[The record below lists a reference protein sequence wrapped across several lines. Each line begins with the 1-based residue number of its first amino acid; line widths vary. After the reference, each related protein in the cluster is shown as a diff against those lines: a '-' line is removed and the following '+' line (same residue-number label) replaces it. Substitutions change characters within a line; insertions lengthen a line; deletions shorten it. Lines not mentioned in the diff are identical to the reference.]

1 MIRRQDSVKASE
13 ARYHLLGDLAARAAD
28 ERPPDLRQWAEIERA
43 LAGRPR
49 LPRRRW
55 LVLVFPALA
64 GVALWIAAGQPL
76 GYRLQDCALTSDDD
90 LSAPD
95 NRECI
100 LASDD
105 GTRITLGK
113 ATRGQL
119 RALGR
124 IGAEL
129 VLQSGHA
136 DLSVVHRPG
145 VRWEVLA
152 GRFKVRVTGTRFDVD
167 WAPEKGHFSLGVS
180 QGEVSVS
187 GGSLRDRRV
196 RAGETIEVDTAAGG
210 ADTADLGTSSDLR
223 AAPAP
228 VQAAAAEIGN
238 KDSAETTAGP
248 GPAASS
254 ERKRGAPGSKSVV
267 RNPPLVAKPALPAPM
282 AAPPPEPPIAALEPA
297 ARAWPASDAED
308 DAPAPGKGRLT
319 VGATGKLADGAG
331 GPVLAIGGVGTTF
344 SAGSLP
350 DHLYLDHDMLCTRGR
365 IAELTCADEKIPAA
379 RCNWATNWGVE
390 IQWQP
395 RSDSKAWGS
404 PATSSIAIEYRGK
417 PSHYRLVAHRQGDPL
432 EKVYCI
438 ENYRSGQA
446 VAPSEFKLDCWNPGG
461 AGLSDFT
468 RIDSFSLQVAS
479 QETSRRFN
487 FCLSAV
493 SLF

>member
-1 MIRRQDSVKASE
+1 
-13 ARYHLLGDLAARAAD
+13 
-28 ERPPDLRQWAEIERA
+28 
-43 LAGRPR
+43 
-49 LPRRRW
+49 
-55 LVLVFPALA
+55 LVVVFPALA
-64 GVALWIAAGQPL
+64 GVALWVAAGRPL
-76 GYRLQDCALTSDDD
+76 GYRPQDCALTSDSG
-90 LSAPD
+90 LSAPES
-95 NRECI
+95 RECT

-152 GRFKVRVTGTRFDVD
+152 GHFKVRVTGTRFQVD
-167 WAPEKGHFSLGVS
+167 WAPEQGHFGLGVS

-196 RAGETIEVDTAAGG
+196 RAGETVEVDTAPGG
-210 ADTADLGTSSDLR
+210 ADSADLGADLP
-223 AAPAP
+223 ATPAP
-228 VQAAAAEIGN
+228 VNAAAAEIGN

-282 AAPPPEPPIAALEPA
+282 AAPPTEPPIAALEPA
-297 ARAWPASDAED
+297 AKAWPASDAED

-319 VGATGKLADGAG
+319 VGANGELADGAG

-344 SAGSLP
+344 GVPAGSLS
-350 DHLYLDHDMLCTRGR
+350 DHLFLDHDMLCTRGK
-365 IAELTCADEKIPAA
+365 IAELTCADEKIPTT

-395 RSDSKAWGS
+395 RTDGKAWGS
-404 PATSSIAIEYRGK
+404 RAASSLAIEYRGK
-417 PSHYRLVAHRQGDPL
+417 TSPYRLVAHRQGDPL

-446 VAPSEFKLDCWNPGG
+446 VAPSDFKLDCWNPGG
-461 AGLSDFT
+461 TGLSDFT

-479 QETSRRFN
+479 RETSRRFN

>member
-1 MIRRQDSVKASE
+1 
-13 ARYHLLGDLAARAAD
+13 LGDLAARAAE
-28 ERPPDLRQWAEIERA
+28 ERPHDLRQWAEIERT

-49 LPRRRW
+49 LPQRRW
-55 LVLVFPALA
+55 LVVVFPALA
-64 GVALWIAAGQPL
+64 GVALWVAAGRPL
-76 GYRLQDCALTSDDD
+76 GYRPQDCALTSDSG

-95 NRECI
+95 NRECT

-105 GTRITLGK
+105 GTRITLGN

-152 GRFKVRVTGTRFDVD
+152 GHFKVRVTGTRFAVD
-167 WAPEKGHFSLGVS
+167 WAPEQGHLSLGVS

-196 RAGETIEVDTAAGG
+196 RAGETVEVDSAAGG
-210 ADTADLGTSSDLR
+210 TDLSNLGADLRPTPAPVP
-223 AAPAP
+223 AAPA
-228 VQAAAAEIGN
+228 EIG
-238 KDSAETTAGP
+238 KKTAANTIASP
-248 GPAASS
+248 GPAASN
-254 ERKRGAPGSKSVV
+254 ERKRGAPGGKPVV
-267 RNPPLVAKPALPAPM
+267 RSPALVVRPSPPAPT
-282 AAPPPEPPIAALEPA
+282 AAFPTEPPIAALEPA
-297 ARAWPASDAED
+297 AKAWPASDAED

-319 VGATGKLADGAG
+319 VGANGKLADGAG

-344 SAGSLP
+344 SAGSLS
-350 DHLYLDHDMLCTRGR
+350 DHLYLDHDMLCTRGK
-365 IAELTCADEKIPAA
+365 IAELTCADEKIPTT

-395 RSDSKAWGS
+395 RTDGKAWGS
-404 PATSSIAIEYRGK
+404 RADSSLAIEYRGK
-417 PSHYRLVAHRQGDPL
+417 TSHYRLVAHRQGDPL
-432 EKVYCI
+432 ERVYCI

-446 VAPSEFKLDCWNPGG
+446 VAPSDFKLDCWNPGG
-461 AGLSDFT
+461 ASLSDFT

-479 QETSRRFN
+479 RETSRRFN

>member
-1 MIRRQDSVKASE
+1 LIRRQDSVNASE
-13 ARYHLLGDLAARAAD
+13 ARCHLLGELAARAAE

-55 LVLVFPALA
+55 LVLLSPVLA
-64 GVALWIAAGQPL
+64 GLALWIAVGQTL
-76 GYRLQDCALTSDDD
+76 GHGSQPCSLASDDS
-90 LSAPD
+90 LSAPA
-95 NRECI
+95 NRECT

-124 IGAEL
+124 TGAEL
-129 VLQSGHA
+129 LLQNGHA

-152 GRFKVRVTGTRFDVD
+152 GRFKVRVTGTRFQVD
-167 WAPEKGHFSLGVS
+167 WSPEQGHLGLGVS

-196 RAGETIEVDTAAGG
+196 RAGETIEVDTAPGG
-210 ADTADLGTSSDLR
+210 ADSADLGLSSMR

-228 VQAAAAEIGN
+228 VKAAAAKIN

-254 ERKRGAPGSKSVV
+254 ERKRGAPGSKPVV
-267 RNPPLVAKPALPAPM
+267 RNSPLVAKPAAPTPI
-282 AAPPPEPPIAALEPA
+282 AAPPTEPPIAVLEPA
-297 ARAWPASDAED
+297 AKAWPASDAED

-319 VGATGKLADGAG
+319 VGANGKLADGAG

-344 SAGSLP
+344 SAGSLS
-350 DHLYLDHDMLCTRGR
+350 DHLYLDHDMLCTRGK
-365 IAELTCADEKIPAA
+365 IAELTCADEKIPTT

-395 RSDSKAWGS
+395 RTNGKAWGS
-404 PATSSIAIEYRGK
+404 AASSLAIEYRGK
-417 PSHYRLVAHRQGDPL
+417 TSPYRLVAHRQGDPL

-438 ENYRSGQA
+438 ENYRSGQT

-461 AGLSDFT
+461 ASLSDFT

-479 QETSRRFN
+479 RETSRRFN

>member
-1 MIRRQDSVKASE
+1 LTRRQDSVKASE
-13 ARYHLLGDLAARAAD
+13 ARCHLLGDLAARAAE
-28 ERPPDLRQWAEIERA
+28 ERPSDLRQWAEIERT

-49 LPRRRW
+49 LPQRRW
-55 LVLVFPALA
+55 LVVVFPALA
-64 GVALWIAAGQPL
+64 GVALWVAAGRPL
-76 GYRLQDCALTSDDD
+76 GYRPQDCALTSDSG
-90 LSAPD
+90 LSAPES
-95 NRECI
+95 RECT

-152 GRFKVRVTGTRFDVD
+152 GHFKVRVTGTRFQVD
-167 WAPEKGHFSLGVS
+167 WAPEQGHFGLGVS

-196 RAGETIEVDTAAGG
+196 RAGETVEVDTAPGG
-210 ADTADLGTSSDLR
+210 AESADLGADLP
-223 AAPAP
+223 ATPAP
-228 VQAAAAEIGN
+228 VNAAAAEIGN

-282 AAPPPEPPIAALEPA
+282 AAPPTEPPIAALEPA
-297 ARAWPASDAED
+297 AKAWPASDAED

-319 VGATGKLADGAG
+319 VGANGELADGAG

-344 SAGSLP
+344 GVPAGSLS
-350 DHLYLDHDMLCTRGR
+350 DHLFLDHDMLCTRGK
-365 IAELTCADEKIPAA
+365 IAELTCADEKIPTT

-395 RSDSKAWGS
+395 RTDGKAWGS
-404 PATSSIAIEYRGK
+404 RAASSLAIEYRGK
-417 PSHYRLVAHRQGDPL
+417 TSPYRLVAHRQGDPL

-446 VAPSEFKLDCWNPGG
+446 VAPSDFKLDCWNPGG
-461 AGLSDFT
+461 TGLSDFT

-479 QETSRRFN
+479 RETSRRFN